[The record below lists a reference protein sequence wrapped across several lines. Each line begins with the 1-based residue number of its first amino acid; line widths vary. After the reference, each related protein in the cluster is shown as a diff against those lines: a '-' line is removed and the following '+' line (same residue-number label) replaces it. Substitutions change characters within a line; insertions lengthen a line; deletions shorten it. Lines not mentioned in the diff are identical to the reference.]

1 MVKGHHNMGSCVKGS
16 QPQKAEDHCFK
27 RTVTPRLLISYISF
41 FPDIMLAFLNIK
53 NLTKYFK
60 SFTPKINF
68 QDDIVESA
76 S

>member
-1 MVKGHHNMGSCVKGS
+1 MWGAALKGHSTR
-16 QPQKAEDHCFK
+16 KAEDHCFK
-27 RTVTPRLLISYISF
+27 RTVTPRRLISYTSF

-60 SFTPKINF
+60 SFTPKINL
-68 QDDIVESA
+68 QDDIVGSA